1 MRGLRLHLGAAPA
14 AGGNIYDLH
23 RPAERLSQLA
33 WDPLAAPQLTAALLP
48 PAGDLQPGRL
58 AGNHPPG
65 QLPPDV
71 PAGYPDG
78 AGGHR
83 GQEQAGE
90 GGLPPHER
98 GRKGHPSIY
107 SLPEDIPLEGR
118 VSDSKNGSISE
129 SDSAPETV
137 SHIKTKTKTVPLCP
151 PAGETGFGEELQGA
165 FEGWLAYKAEKRQG
179 YQPTGLQCLVTEVRK
194 HAGRYGEAAVAALIR
209 ECMASNWQGIAFD
222 RLKRGAPPEEEHVWR
237 QDPETGEWR

>member
-1 MRGLRLHLGAAPA
+1 MSLLDTRT
-14 AGGNIYDLH
+14 
-23 RPAERLSQLA
+23 ERVAIEARNKLVKV
-33 WDPLAAPQLTAALLP
+33 
-48 PAGDLQPGRL
+48 GFLQ
-58 AGNHPPG
+58 H
-65 QLPPDV
+65 Q
-71 PAGYPDG
+71 
-78 AGGHR
+78 
-83 GQEQAGE
+83 
-90 GGLPPHER
+90 R

-151 PAGETGFGEELQGA
+151 PAGKTGFGEELQGA

-209 ECMASNWQGIAFD
+209 ECMASNWQGISFD

>member
-1 MRGLRLHLGAAPA
+1 MTYIDRLNAFHNWLGTHWLPP
-14 AGGNIYDLH
+14 N
-23 RPAERLSQLA
+23 SQLLFFRL
-33 WDPLAAPQLTAALLP
+33 LAIF
-48 PAGDLQPGRL
+48 
-58 AGNHPPG
+58 N
-65 QLPPDV
+65 
-71 PAGYPDG
+71 
-78 AGGHR
+78 
-83 GQEQAGE
+83 QAGWPE
-90 GGLPPHER
+90 TIRLDNFRLMSLLDTRTERVAIEARNKLVKAGFLQHQR

-222 RLKRGAPPEEEHVWR
+222 RLKWGAPPEEEHVWR

>member
-1 MRGLRLHLGAAPA
+1 MSLLDTRTERVAIEARNKLVK
-14 AGGNIYDLH
+14 AGF
-23 RPAERLSQLA
+23 
-33 WDPLAAPQLTAALLP
+33 
-48 PAGDLQPGRL
+48 LQ
-58 AGNHPPG
+58 H
-65 QLPPDV
+65 Q
-71 PAGYPDG
+71 
-78 AGGHR
+78 
-83 GQEQAGE
+83 
-90 GGLPPHER
+90 R

-179 YQPTGLQCLVTEVRK
+179 YQPTGLQYLVTEVRK

-222 RLKRGAPPEEEHVWR
+222 RLKQGGGQAPLEQPVPKF
-237 QDPETGEWR
+237 DPATGEWR